1 MYLKNVEM
9 QILFKKKFKNSL
21 PEAGKDE
28 KYVFLRA
35 PSTSNDK

>member
-1 MYLKNVEM
+1 M

-21 PEAGKDE
+21 PEGSKEA

-35 PSTSNDK
+35 PSASNDK